1 VTTDRSDARSD
12 AHGDAHGDRRREALE
27 RARTG
32 DGTTLARLSERGPL
46 LLLFLRH
53 FG

>member
-1 VTTDRSDARSD
+1 VTTDRSDAHSDVHSD
-12 AHGDAHGDRRREALE
+12 ARGDPRREALE
-27 RARTG
+27 RALTA
-32 DGTTLARLSERGPL
+32 DGTTLAALSERGPL